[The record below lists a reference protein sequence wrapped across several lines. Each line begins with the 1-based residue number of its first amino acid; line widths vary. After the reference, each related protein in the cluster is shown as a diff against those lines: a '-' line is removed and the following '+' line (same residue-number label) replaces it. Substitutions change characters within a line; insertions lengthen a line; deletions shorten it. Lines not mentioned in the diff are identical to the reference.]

1 MSPARYTSYN
11 PVFSHTLSACGLGM
25 DGLGMDGLGMD
36 GLGFAGLGFAG
47 LGFAGLSALLLLPV
61 RPAN

>member
-25 DGLGMDGLGMD
+25 DGLGFD
-36 GLGFAGLGFAG
+36 GLGFDG
-47 LGFAGLSALLLLPV
+47 LGFAGLSA
-61 RPAN
+61 

>member
-25 DGLGMDGLGMD
+25 DGLGFD

-47 LGFAGLSALLLLPV
+47 LGALLLLPV

>member
-36 GLGFAGLGFAG
+36 GLGFDG